1 MEKKEILIEDEIQSK
16 SEKHSVWRISHS
28 LYQSHDTIYDLL
40 RNPEAIHVN
49 EKVRTDLKL

>member
-16 SEKHSVWRISHS
+16 REKHSVWRISHS